1 MCVCLCL
8 YRHVCVRVC
17 VCVYVY
23 HIIYIYDS
31 YRIYIYMIHI
41 ISYIYIYIYIYTCL
55 LSYIKS
61 GRLSHAKAAV
71 CCGYK
76 GYKLVGFALSLFQDF
91 TCCSVEVTGFILQY
105 LCVASV
111 SVWVAM
117 QKKVCVE
124 GFALQDYIMMWFTF
138 YLFKCISSKRLH
150 ALCIPWLS
158 RNGHEWIQ
166 AAQVWIRLQ

>member
-1 MCVCLCL
+1 M
-8 YRHVCVRVC
+8 
-17 VCVYVY
+17 
-23 HIIYIYDS
+23 
-31 YRIYIYMIHI
+31 
-41 ISYIYIYIYIYTCL
+41 
-55 LSYIKS
+55 
-61 GRLSHAKAAV
+61 
-71 CCGYK
+71 
-76 GYKLVGFALSLFQDF
+76 
-91 TCCSVEVTGFILQY
+91 TGFILQY

-138 YLFKCISSKRLH
+138 YLFKCILSKRLH

-166 AAQVWIRLQ
+166 AAQVWIRLQYRLGLNVACVDWSVHEL